1 MCTCQIKGLEVSH
14 PIICWLLLL
23 NPIASSPCEIDW
35 IEVWELFFT
44 GSERASYPDSAL
56 TFCRRINMKYL
67 QCTLCRLQFC
77 VCVRVCVYLCLHAK
91 GGVFHVVQLW
101 LLLPTERLI
110 ICGNKLSEDCESRH
124 QFIYWL
130 SITVSWAVIYA
141 SAKLFL
147 EAE

>member
-1 MCTCQIKGLEVSH
+1 MEGISSH
-14 PIICWLLLL
+14 YLLIVAVKSNRLIFLWDWL
-23 NPIASSPCEIDW
+23 NWGVRA
-35 IEVWELFFT
+35 VFT
-44 GSERASYPDSAL
+44 GSEISSYPDSAL

-67 QCTLCRLQFC
+67 QCTFCSLQFL
-77 VCVRVCVYLCLHAK
+77 VCARVCVHLCLHAK
-91 GGVFHVVQLW
+91 RGSLSCLQLW

-110 ICGNKLSEDCESRH
+110 ICGNKLSEDCKSRH

-147 EAE
+147 ETE